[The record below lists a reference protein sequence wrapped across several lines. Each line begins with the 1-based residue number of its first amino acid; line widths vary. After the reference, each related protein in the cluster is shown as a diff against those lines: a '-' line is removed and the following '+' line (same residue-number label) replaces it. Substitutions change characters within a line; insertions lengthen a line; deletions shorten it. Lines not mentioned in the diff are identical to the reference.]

1 MWKNITVRYGAIAGL
16 VLSLLLFLPYAL
28 WGSRYYFDLAEGIA
42 YAAILLSLATGI
54 SLGIRHRRERECA
67 GVIPFTKAFST
78 GWTIALV
85 ASVVVY
91 LSVYLFLEL
100 KGDEWRERYYQHRL
114 EQLHEK
120 HADAAAYE
128 EKVKELNA
136 DITAGS
142 RDLQNVNTQASM
154 IFFIVLLFGTVIS
167 LAAGAIQRKE

>member
-1 MWKNITVRYGAIAGL
+1 MWKNITIRYGLVAGI
-16 VLSLLLFLPYAL
+16 VLSFLLFLPYAL

-54 SLGIRHRRERECA
+54 ALGIRHRREREC
-67 GVIPFTKAFST
+67 GGIIPFRKAFST

-85 ASVVVY
+85 SSVIVY

-120 HADAAAYE
+120 YPDKRMYE
-128 EKVKELNA
+128 EKVNALDA
-136 DITAGS
+136 DITASS

-154 IFFIVLLFGTVIS
+154 IFFIVLLFGTVIA

>member
-1 MWKNITVRYGAIAGL
+1 MWKNITVRYGTVAGI
-16 VLSLLLFLPYAL
+16 VLSFLLFLPYAL
-28 WGSRYYFDLAEGIA
+28 WGSRYYFDLAEGVA

-54 SLGIRHRRERECA
+54 ALGIRHRRERECE

-120 HADAAAYE
+120 YPDAQTFE
-128 EKVKELNA
+128 LRVTELNSE
-136 DITAGS
+136 ITSGS
-142 RDLQNVNTQASM
+142 RDLQNVNSQAAM